1 MAPQFDV
8 FSMHIP
14 PLYVL
19 IPGGIAVSTILYVS
33 YYIIHNIYFHPLA
46 SYPGPKSHAA
56 TRLTYV
62 FYHLT
67 GQLPYICHQLHTTY
81 GDVVRI
87 APDELSFNNPNA
99 WKDIYGHRQGH
110 PPMSKDMAFYNR
122 PASGVDSLITANR
135 SDHSRYRRL
144 VSHAFSDNALR
155 EQEPLIKGYV
165 DLLIQRL
172 HEHASDG
179 PLDMVAWYNWTTFD
193 LIGDLAFGESFGC
206 LETCTYH
213 PWISMLFASI
223 KAGAFLSTVRRYGMT
238 WMMAVL
244 VPKKLLKS
252 RKDNTKLTTE
262 KVMKRLEQG
271 TSRPDFMSH
280 ILRHNDEKGM
290 KVPEIIVNATLLIV
304 AGSETTATLL
314 SGATYYLLKN
324 PRVMEKLQ
332 REIRGAFK
340 EEKDIDMAGVNG
352 LEYML
357 AVLDE
362 AMRMYP
368 PVPTGLPRCV
378 PGDGDVI
385 NDRWVPGG
393 TAVSVNSWAT
403 YRSEANFKEPN
414 SFIPERFLDDPRFA
428 SDNKQALQPFSLGP
442 RNCIGRNLAYAEMR
456 LILAQVLWNFDMKL
470 ATKSDNW
477 ADQKIFALWQK
488 EPLYVKLT
496 PAVRGS
502 E

>member
-8 FSMHIP
+8 FNTHIP
-14 PLYVL
+14 PLYAL
-19 IPGGIAVSTILYVS
+19 IPGCLAVLTILYAS
-33 YYIIHNIYFHPLA
+33 YYVIYNIYFHPLS

-62 FYHLT
+62 YYHLT
-67 GQLPYICHQLHTTY
+67 GQLPYRCHQLHTTY

-87 APDELSFNNPNA
+87 APDELSFTNADA
-99 WKDIYGHRQGH
+99 WKDIYSHRQGH
-110 PPMSKDMAFYNR
+110 QPMNKDMSFYNT
-122 PASGVDSLITANR
+122 PSNGAHSLITANR
-135 SDHSRYRRL
+135 ADHSRQRRL
-144 VSHAFSDNALR
+144 IAHAFSDKALR

-172 HEHASDG
+172 HERSSTG

-206 LETCTYH
+206 LENCTYH

-223 KAGAFLSTVRRYGMT
+223 KAGAFMSSLKRYGIK
-238 WMMAVL
+238 WMMIVL
-244 VPKKLLKS
+244 VPKGLLKS
-252 RKDNTKLTTE
+252 RTDNMKLTKE

-290 KVPEIIVNATLLIV
+290 KVPEIITNSTLLIV

-314 SGATYYLLKN
+314 SGATYHLLKN
-324 PRVMEKLQ
+324 PRVMKKLQ
-332 REIRGAFK
+332 REIREAFK
-340 EEKDIDMAGVNG
+340 VEEDIDMAGVNG

-362 AMRMYP
+362 SFRMYP
-368 PVPTGLPRCV
+368 PVPTGLPRRV

-393 TAVSVNSWAT
+393 TSVSVNNWST
-403 YRSEANFKEPN
+403 YRSEANFREPN

-428 SDNKQALQPFSLGP
+428 SDNKHALQPFSLGP
-442 RNCIGRNLAYAEMR
+442 RNCVGRNLAYAEMR
-456 LILAQVLWNFDMKL
+456 LILAQVLWNFDMEL
-470 ATKSDNW
+470 APESNNW
-477 ADQKIFALWQK
+477 ASQKIFSLWQK
-488 EPLYVKLT
+488 GPLYVKLT
-496 PAVRGS
+496 PVVR
-502 E
+502 

>member
-1 MAPQFDV
+1 MAPQIDV
-8 FSMHIP
+8 FDMHIP

-19 IPGGIAVSTILYVS
+19 IPGALAISTIFYIS
-33 YYIIHNIYFHPLA
+33 YHIIYNIYFHPLA

-62 FYHLT
+62 FYNLA
-67 GQLPYICHQLHTTY
+67 GRLPYRCHQLHTTY

-87 APDELSFNNPNA
+87 APDELSFTNPTA

-110 PPMSKDMAFYNR
+110 ALMPKDMAFYNR
-122 PASGVDSLITANR
+122 PPSGVDNLITANR
-135 SDHSRYRRL
+135 ADHTRYRRL
-144 VSHAFSDNALR
+144 VSHAFSDKALR
-155 EQEPLIKGYV
+155 EQEPLIKGYI

-172 HEHASDG
+172 HEHAASG

-206 LETCTYH
+206 LENCTYH
-213 PWISMLFASI
+213 PWISMLFTSI
-223 KAGAFLSTVRRYGMT
+223 KAGVFLSTLRRYGMA
-238 WMMAVL
+238 WMMALV
-244 VPKKLLKS
+244 VPKGLVKS
-252 RKDNTKLTTE
+252 RTEHLQLTE
-262 KVMKRLEQG
+262 GKVMTRLEQG

-290 KVPEIIVNATLLIV
+290 KVPEIIVNSSLLIV

-314 SGATYYLLKN
+314 SGATYHLLKN
-324 PRVMEKLQ
+324 PRVMEKLK
-332 REIRGAFK
+332 REIRETFK
-340 EEKDIDMAGVNG
+340 EEKDIDVAGVNG

-368 PVPTGLPRCV
+368 PVPAGLPRNV

-393 TAVSVNSWAT
+393 TSVSVNQWST

-428 SDNKQALQPFSLGP
+428 SDNKQALQPFSFGP
-442 RNCIGRNLAYAEMR
+442 RNCIARKLAYVEMR
-456 LILAQVLWNFDMKL
+456 LILAQVLWNFDMEL
-470 ATKSDNW
+470 ATKSENW
-477 ADQKIFALWQK
+477 ADQKIFMLWQK
-488 EPLYVKLT
+488 ESL
-496 PAVRGS
+496 G
-502 E
+502 